1 MSSSGQASCP
11 TCHVD
16 VAPGSAFCTRC
27 GAALPGLTVIT
38 PVTDDA
44 QQWGGSRR
52 RERRRD
58 VGGPPAGTA
67 AQAGGP
73 VLTGTS
79 VLTQEALVA
88 PHDVALGPAFDGV
101 TPAGVGR
108 RLAAYT
114 LDLLAVAIP
123 AAAVLLLTGEVVL
136 GALVALELAVALVVW
151 EARSG
156 RTPGSAALGLRTAK
170 AETPYAPGLGRAAG
184 RASLLAASHLL
195 VVGPWALVG
204 SAALDGGRRQ
214 AWHDKVARTVVV
226 DVRALRRAEDA
237 EVTERAAV
245 APPMVHA
252 VPGAALPTAS
262 SAYATEQ
269 PERVRVSA
277 GHPTPTAVPVQPPA
291 PPAPLARDDAPLAR
305 DGAPVAQ
312 VAPAETAAPPAP
324 RAPAAPSAP
333 AVPAVP
339 AVHLAPAARQ
349 APAAPPAAPAPA
361 APPASTQPVTGPPA
375 RVGVPTSYAV
385 TLDTGEAMAVS
396 GPGYIGRRPAP
407 PTGERC
413 DHVIAVDDPGRS
425 LSRTHARFGLD
436 ATGFWVEDCGSA
448 NGTAVVG
455 ADGSAVQAVAGERV
469 TVPEGGSVR
478 LGDRTFTVR
487 SLD

>member
-1 MSSSGQASCP
+1 MSSSGQVSCP

-58 VGGPPAGTA
+58 AGGPPSFSA
-67 AQAGGP
+67 AQAGGAA
-73 VLTGTS
+73 LAGTS
-79 VLTQEALVA
+79 VLMQDPLAT

-101 TPAGVGR
+101 TPAAVGR

-114 LDLLAVAIP
+114 LDLLAVGVP
-123 AAAVLLLTGEVVL
+123 AAAVLLLTDEVLL

-156 RTPGSAALGLRTAK
+156 RTPGSALLGLRTAQ
-170 AETPYAPGLGRAAG
+170 AEKPYAPGLGRGAG
-184 RASLLAASHLL
+184 RASVLAASHLL

-204 SAALDGGRRQ
+204 TAALDGGRRQ
-214 AWHDKVARTVVV
+214 AWHDKVAGTVVV
-226 DVRALRRAEDA
+226 DVRALRRAGDA
-237 EVTERAAV
+237 ETTERAAAV
-245 APPMVHA
+245 PPRVHA
-252 VPGAALPTAS
+252 LPGPAEPTAS
-262 SAYATEQ
+262 TAYPTAQ
-269 PERVRVSA
+269 PGRVRVSVPA
-277 GHPTPTAVPVQPPA
+277 PAPSPTSVAVQPPA
-291 PPAPLARDDAPLAR
+291 PPAPLATDAVAPVTPV
-305 DGAPVAQ
+305 APVAHVVPVTP
-312 VAPAETAAPPAP
+312 VAHVVPVVAAAPPVP
-324 RAPAAPSAP
+324 APSA
-333 AVPAVP
+333 
-339 AVHLAPAARQ
+339 APPMPGATP

-361 APPASTQPVTGPPA
+361 APPAATHHPVTGQ
-375 RVGVPTSYAV
+375 RGVGVPASYAV

-407 PTGERC
+407 PAGERC

-425 LSRTHARFGLD
+425 LSRTHARFGID

-455 ADGSAVQAVAGERV
+455 ADGSAVQVSAGERV
-469 TVPEGGSVR
+469 TVPERGSVR

-487 SLD
+487 PLG